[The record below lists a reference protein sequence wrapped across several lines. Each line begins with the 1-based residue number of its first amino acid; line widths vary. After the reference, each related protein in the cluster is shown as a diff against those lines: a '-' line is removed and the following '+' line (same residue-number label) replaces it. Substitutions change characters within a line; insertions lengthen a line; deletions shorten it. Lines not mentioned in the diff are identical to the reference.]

1 LVLRGIAG
9 IGDAESIARHLSHE
23 KQARYNL
30 FPACI
35 ECPLLV
41 RVRFA
46 LIYTCPVK
54 LRYKMTSHGPLSTV
68 NDLFLRDASA
78 ANPRA
83 VLWQDEFGH
92 WQPISSDQIYQRV
105 RMLAKTFLDW
115 GAAKGDRIALISENR
130 WEWAIADFAV
140 LAIGAVDVPIYP
152 TLTGEQIAELLKDAG
167 CRIAVVSTRQQF
179 DKLHAV
185 RSHTPLQKILMM
197 DSATPPSGAIALAQ
211 VLSGADARGSERDA
225 DFEALAR
232 SAQPKD
238 LATLIYTSG
247 TTGEPKGVML
257 THGNIAANQNC
268 CAAGFDFNPAD
279 ACISFLPLSHITAR
293 ALDYVM
299 YGRGAQV
306 AYCTQFDKLPQAMRE
321 VRPTVFVGVPRVYEK
336 IRQAVE
342 QKSAVSALKKRML
355 GWALKVGSGQ
365 RDAVYAG
372 RQPSSFSWKLAS
384 KLVFSKVREAFG
396 GRVRFFVSGG
406 APLGID
412 TAKWFAD
419 AGIAVWEG
427 YGLTETSPV
436 IALNS
441 PVSQRM
447 GAVGK
452 PVENVELKFAE
463 DGELL
468 VRGPSVFAGYWQKPA
483 ANAEC
488 FDKDGWFSTGDIAH
502 LDENNFLYITDRK
515 KELLKTSGGKLVAPQ
530 PIENKLKNNVLVGQA
545 ALVGDKHKFI
555 SALISPNF
563 AALEELAKR
572 QGIEAKSRADLVAD
586 SRIIAV
592 YSEIFRTVNG
602 GLANFETIKRFRL
615 VADEWSQESGELTPS
630 MKLKRR
636 VILSKYAQL
645 VGELYADEAT
655 SRAE

>member
-1 LVLRGIAG
+1 
-9 IGDAESIARHLSHE
+9 
-23 KQARYNL
+23 
-30 FPACI
+30 
-35 ECPLLV
+35 
-41 RVRFA
+41 
-46 LIYTCPVK
+46 
-54 LRYKMTSHGPLSTV
+54 MTTSAPLSTL
-68 NDLFLRDASA
+68 NDLFIRIASA
-78 ANPRA
+78 GNRRA
-83 VLWQDEFGH
+83 VLWQDEFGQ
-92 WQPISSDQIYQRV
+92 WQPISSNQIYQRV
-105 RMLAKTFLDW
+105 RKLAETFLGW
-115 GAAKGDRIALISENR
+115 GAQKGDRIALISENR
-130 WEWAIADFAV
+130 WEWAITDFAT

-152 TLTGEQIAELLKDAG
+152 TLTGEQIGQLLKDAG

-185 RSHTPLQKILMM
+185 QGQTSLERILMM
-197 DSATPPSGAIALAQ
+197 DSATAPEGAIPFSEVLA
-211 VLSGADARGSERDA
+211 GADARESERDPTF
-225 DFEALAR
+225 DALVR
-232 SAQPKD
+232 SAEPRD

-257 THGNIAANQNC
+257 THGNIASNQNF
-268 CAAGFDFNPAD
+268 AAAEFDFNSTD

-299 YGRGAQV
+299 YGCGAQV
-306 AYCTQFDKLPQAMRE
+306 AYCSQFDKLPQAMRE
-321 VRPTVFVGVPRVYEK
+321 VHPTVIVGVPRVYEK

-342 QKSAVSALKKRML
+342 QKSSISPVKKKTL
-355 GWALKVGSGQ
+355 AWALGVGAAH
-365 RDAVYAG
+365 RATVYAG
-372 RQPSSFSWKLAS
+372 GKPSSLGWKMAS
-384 KLVFSKVREAFG
+384 KLVYAKVREAFG
-396 GRVRFFVSGG
+396 GRVRYFVSGG

-419 AGIAVWEG
+419 VGIPVWEG

-441 PVSQRM
+441 PVNQRM

-452 PVENVELKFAE
+452 PLPNIELKFAE

-468 VRGPSVFAGYWQKPA
+468 VRGPSVFAGYWQKPE

-488 FDKDGWFSTGDIAH
+488 FDESGWFRTGDIAH
-502 LDENNFLYITDRK
+502 LDPDRFLYITDRK

-530 PIENKLKNNVLVGQA
+530 PIENKLKNSVLVAQA

-563 AALEELAKR
+563 VALEELAR
-572 QGIEAKSRADLVAD
+572 REGITAGNRSELVAD
-586 SRIIAV
+586 GRIVAV
-592 YSEIFRTVNG
+592 YGEIVRGVNG

-636 VILSKYAQL
+636 VLTQKYAAE
-645 VGELYADEAT
+645 VGALYADEAT
-655 SRAE
+655 ARAE